1 VKKLRNKSVLYYGLL
16 FVGIGLFCVGGFIL
30 KAPELK
36 AISGICIGIGA
47 GLFGM
52 SLGGIIE
59 FRVQDKNP
67 SYKRQMNIEAKD
79 ERNISIKSK
88 VKAKAFDVMGT
99 VFGILMLIYVLIEAD
114 RLIIYLVVVAY
125 LLVYAIYIWYMNKY
139 SKEM

>member
-1 VKKLRNKSVLYYGLL
+1 MKNKNVIYYVLLSI
-16 FVGIGLFCVGGFIL
+16 GIGLFYVGGFIL

-36 AISGICIGIGA
+36 SISGICIGIGA

-52 SLGGIIE
+52 SLGKIIE
-59 FRVQDKNP
+59 FRVQNKNP

-79 ERNISIKSK
+79 ERNVSIKT
-88 VKAKAFDVMGT
+88 KAKAKSFDVMGT

-114 RLIIYLVVVAY
+114 RLIIYLVVAAY
-125 LLVYAIYIWYMNKY
+125 LLVYAVYIVSINKY

>member
-1 VKKLRNKSVLYYGLL
+1 MKNKHVLYYVLL
-16 FVGIGLFCVGGFIL
+16 FVGIGLFCVGGFI
-30 KAPELK
+30 KSSIELK
-36 AISGICIGIGA
+36 AISRICIGIGA

-67 SYKRQMNIEAKD
+67 SYKRKMNIEAKD
-79 ERNISIKSK
+79 ERNVSIKSK
-88 VKAKAFDVMGT
+88 AKAKAFDVMEL

-114 RLIIYLVVVAY
+114 QLIIYLVVVAY
-125 LLVYAIYIWYMNKY
+125 LLVYAVYIVSMNKY